1 MYIRGKT
8 YGGAARNRRLRTIE
22 SLAIL
27 KNVLKCKLS
36 PPQVRTNNAW
46 GGVVHC
52 REGKMDR
59 NRTYD
64 RVAENYF
71 QALLRSGHDTLEAA
85 RDMEDAAAFLAAEG
99 QLEVAQALRE
109 ISLKHRTAENP
120 TAVDRATA

>member
-1 MYIRGKT
+1 MEKPPATGDCATRS
-8 YGGAARNRRLRTIE
+8 

-36 PPQVRTNNAW
+36 PPNAR
-46 GGVVHC
+46 GGVIHC

-71 QALLRSGHDTLEAA
+71 QALLRSGHDTREAA

-120 TAVDRATA
+120 TAVDRETA